1 MLATVLQGGSIGA
14 SRAHSSLNWGIN
26 MKRTLGTFAA
36 TAVFT
41 LTGLAVPA
49 FAANDYGSQPGYDN
63 AIENSNGCAG
73 AGAFGVFGPGNNMAG
88 GADGTQTGINNSSLC
103 GNPQR

>member
-1 MLATVLQGGSIGA
+1 ML
-14 SRAHSSLNWGIN
+14 RALGIAAAAAAF
-26 MKRTLGTFAA
+26 TF
-36 TAVFT
+36 
-41 LTGLAVPA
+41 TGLAAPA
-49 FAANDYGSQPGYDN
+49 FAANDYGSQPGFDR

-73 AGAFGVFGPGNNMAG
+73 AGAFGYFGPGNNMAG